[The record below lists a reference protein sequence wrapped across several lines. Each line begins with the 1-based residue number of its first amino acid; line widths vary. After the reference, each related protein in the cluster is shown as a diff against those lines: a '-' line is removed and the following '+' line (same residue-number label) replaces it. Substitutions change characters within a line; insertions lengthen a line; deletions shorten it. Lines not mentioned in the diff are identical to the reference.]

1 MRRVLRE
8 AIQEAVMTVG
18 NHTLPL
24 EHISEGVFSCYGCM
38 NHTTYRTTI
47 TGTNVLSADK
57 AVHHLQKW
65 VESGAATQVQWY
77 LVYFDLICSAR
88 ISSMSERECGGDEEI
103 QRCVDICVAR
113 GRQ

>member
-8 AIQEAVMTVG
+8 AIQEAVLTVG

-24 EHISEGVFSCYGCM
+24 EHISEGVFSCYGSKT
-38 NHTTYRTTI
+38 HTTYRTTI
-47 TGTNVLSADK
+47 TGIEILSADK

-77 LVYFDLICSAR
+77 LVYFDLTCPVG
-88 ISSMSERECGGDEEI
+88 ISTMSERECEDNI
-103 QRCVDICVAR
+103 
-113 GRQ
+113 

>member
-8 AIQEAVMTVG
+8 AIQEAVLTVG

-24 EHISEGVFSCYGCM
+24 EHISEGVFSCYGSRT
-38 NHTTYRTTI
+38 HTTYRTTI
-47 TGTNVLSADK
+47 TGIEILSADI

-77 LVYFDLICSAR
+77 LVYFNLTCPAR
-88 ISSMSERECGGDEEI
+88 ISSMSERECGGE
-103 QRCVDICVAR
+103 V
-113 GRQ
+113 